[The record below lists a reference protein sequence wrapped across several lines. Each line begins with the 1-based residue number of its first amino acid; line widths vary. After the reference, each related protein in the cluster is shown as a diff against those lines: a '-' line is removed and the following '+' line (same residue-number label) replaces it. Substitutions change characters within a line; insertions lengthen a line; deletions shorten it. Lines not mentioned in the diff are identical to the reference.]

1 MKGIYDFAIKENM
14 SLDELEGYLDLEIP
28 VIALTKGRE
37 EEPSGSY
44 IVAIGYDSN
53 YYYF

>member
-1 MKGIYDFAIKENM
+1 MT
-14 SLDELEGYLDLEIP
+14 LDELENYLDLEIP
-28 VIALTKGRE
+28 VITLIKGRE

-44 IVAIGYDSN
+44 ILAIGYDSI